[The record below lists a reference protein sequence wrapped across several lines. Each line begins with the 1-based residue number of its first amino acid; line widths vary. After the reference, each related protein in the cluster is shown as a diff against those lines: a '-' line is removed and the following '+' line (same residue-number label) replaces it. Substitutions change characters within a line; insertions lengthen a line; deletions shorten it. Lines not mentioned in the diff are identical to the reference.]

1 MPIQSLSP
9 KRTDNIGEILSGRE
23 KAMRD
28 YLEACLRRIQKNRLP
43 IKKRGANEII
53 LKILIDLINAITELI
68 MVLLRASFKVAMG
81 MCAVVMILMLVIMIA
96 YIIKVCIE
104 EIRK

>member
-1 MPIQSLSP
+1 M
-9 KRTDNIGEILSGRE
+9 
-23 KAMRD
+23 
-28 YLEACLRRIQKNRLP
+28 
-43 IKKRGANEII
+43 
-53 LKILIDLINAITELI
+53 KILIDLINAVTELI

-81 MCAVVMILMLVIMIA
+81 MCAVVMILMLVCMIA

>member
-1 MPIQSLSP
+1 MKL
-9 KRTDNIGEILSGRE
+9 
-23 KAMRD
+23 
-28 YLEACLRRIQKNRLP
+28 
-43 IKKRGANEII
+43 
-53 LKILIDLINAITELI
+53 LIDLINAFTELI

-81 MCAVVMILMLVIMIA
+81 MCAVVMILMLVCMIA

>member
-1 MPIQSLSP
+1 M
-9 KRTDNIGEILSGRE
+9 N
-23 KAMRD
+23 
-28 YLEACLRRIQKNRLP
+28 
-43 IKKRGANEII
+43 
-53 LKILIDLINAITELI
+53 ILIDLINAVTELI

-81 MCAVVMILMLVIMIA
+81 MCAVIMILMLVCMIA